1 LARTSLQC
9 RECKKEYETAFKYVC
24 DDCFGPLD
32 VKYDFPTLTKD
43 TFSNREQ
50 TYWRYFE
57 LLPIENK
64 SNIVSIG
71 AGMTPLTKAENLGK
85 KLGLNNLYIK
95 NDSVNPTFS
104 FKDRPAGVA
113 ISKAKELGLTAV
125 GCASTGN
132 LASATAAHAAAA
144 GLPCHVFAPSNIE
157 MAKIAQALSYG
168 ANYIAV
174 DGTYDDANRIAA
186 QIGDS
191 TGNLASATAAHAAAA
206 GLPCHVFAPSNIE
219 MAKIA
224 QALSYGANYIA
235 VDGTYDDANRI
246 AAQIGDSKGIGVVNI
261 NMRSHYV
268 EGSKTFSY
276 EVAEQLDWQVPDQL
290 IVPVGSGAML
300 NAICKGFEEL
310 QTVSLLD
317 DVSNMHMIA
326 AQPHGCAPIVDAFK
340 KNTKE
345 VIPVENPDTVAKSLA
360 IGDPGDGRYVLKR
373 LEQYNGFAEECNNQ
387 EILDAILLLAQTEG
401 IFTEPA
407 GGVSISILQKMVEQG
422 KIDKNDKVVC
432 YVTGNGLKATESI
445 MQVLS
450 KPTVYKPNIN
460 EISAV
465 VQ

>member
-1 LARTSLQC
+1 MARISLQC
-9 RECKKEYETAFKYVC
+9 RECKKDYDSTFKYVC

-32 VKYDFPTLTKD
+32 VKYDFPSVTRD
-43 TFSNREQ
+43 TFANREK

-57 LLPIENK
+57 LLPIESK
-64 SNIVSIG
+64 SSIVSID
-71 AGMTPLTKAENLGK
+71 AGMTPLTKAE
-85 KLGLNNLYIK
+85 KLGEQLGLKNLYIK

-113 ISKAKELGLTAV
+113 VSKAKEFGMSAV

-132 LASATAAHAAAA
+132 LASATAAHAAK
-144 GLPCHVFAPSNIE
+144 GGFPCHI
-157 MAKIAQALSYG
+157 
-168 ANYIAV
+168 
-174 DGTYDDANRIAA
+174 
-186 QIGDS
+186 
-191 TGNLASATAAHAAAA
+191 
-206 GLPCHVFAPSNIE
+206 FAPSNIE

-246 AAQIGDSKGIGVVNI
+246 AAQIGDSKGIGIVNI
-261 NMRSHYV
+261 NMRSYYV
-268 EGSKTFSY
+268 EGSKTLAY

-310 QTVSLLD
+310 QSVSLLG

-340 KNTKE
+340 KNSSE
-345 VIPVENPDTVAKSLA
+345 VVPVENPETVAKSLA

-373 LEQYNGFAEECNNQ
+373 LQQYNGFAEESNNK
-387 EILDAILLLAQTEG
+387 EILDAIILLAKTEG

-407 GGVSISILQKMVEQG
+407 GGVSVAVLQKMAEQG
-422 KIDKNDKVVC
+422 KIDASDKVVC

-445 MQVLS
+445 MGVLQ
-450 KPTVYKPNIN
+450 KPTVMKADVG

-465 VQ
+465 VN